1 MIVKWEDN
9 EGTSYFDYVVHIS
22 KLNDERVVKLT
33 QATLDHNL
41 VAREFGHGQLTL
53 VSDKG
58 AVIEQYKLGSRVVEQ
73 KLAS

>member
-9 EGTSYFDYVVHIS
+9 EGTSYFDYVIHIS
-22 KLNDERVVKLT
+22 KLNDEPVVKLT

-41 VAREFGHGQLTL
+41 LSRDFAHGSLLL

-58 AVIEQYKLGSRVVEQ
+58 AIISQFDLGPKPPPVSEVN
-73 KLAS
+73 